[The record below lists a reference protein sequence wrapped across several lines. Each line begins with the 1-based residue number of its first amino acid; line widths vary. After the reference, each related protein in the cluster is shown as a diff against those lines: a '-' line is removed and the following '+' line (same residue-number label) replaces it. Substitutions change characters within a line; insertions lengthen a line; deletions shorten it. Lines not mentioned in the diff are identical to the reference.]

1 MAHNLFRAPRYFEAP
16 SDAIRT
22 ERNQLYQL
30 NGSTSHFD
38 DFGPILGL
46 KLGGLGQKVK
56 NKSCSIG
63 PPGLSPDGISLL

>member
-46 KLGGLGQKVK
+46 KLGGLGQKIK
-56 NKSCSIG
+56 NKSCSM
-63 PPGLSPDGISLL
+63 GLSDISPFSICML

>member
-46 KLGGLGQKVK
+46 KLGRLGQKVK
-56 NKSCSIG
+56 NKNCSIG

>member
-46 KLGGLGQKVK
+46 ELGGLGQKVK
-56 NKSCSIG
+56 NKSCSMS
-63 PPGLSPDGISLL
+63 PPGLSLDRICQL

>member
-46 KLGGLGQKVK
+46 KLGRLGQKVK

-63 PPGLSPDGISLL
+63 PPGLSSDGISLL

>member
-46 KLGGLGQKVK
+46 KLGRLGQKVK
-56 NKSCSIG
+56 NKSCSMS
-63 PPGLSPDGISLL
+63 PTGLSLDGICQL